1 MPIRIA
7 CLEDEAPQAE
17 ALKDSLLSWGYEN
30 NIKPGV
36 DLYQGAEQFLF
47 ELDGKGQV
55 PYDLLL
61 LDISMGEMDG
71 FSLAEKIREKDRSV
85 KIAFLTSDPSRVFD
99 GYEVGAFRYLLKP
112 VTQEKLAE
120 LMTAFLAGQKE
131 SEESYVLLE
140 VSGESVKVAL
150 SAVKYVEADGHYVN
164 VVTDTESLRLHRNYK
179 DVLEQLNAADHM
191 TGSAGNDVSSAVM
204 AGSPDT
210 FPLFTECRRGLTVNI
225 SRVDSIGKEE
235 LCLDDGTRLPVSRGC
250 VKQVNSAFIVC
261 NRKEDM
267 F

>member
-1 MPIRIA
+1 MSIRIA
-7 CLEDEAPQAE
+7 CLEDEVPQAQ
-17 ALKDSLLSWGYEN
+17 ALKENLLSWGNEN

-71 FSLAEKIREKDRSV
+71 FSLAEKIREKDKSV
-85 KIAFLTSDPSRVFD
+85 RLAFLTSDPSRVFD

-112 VTQEKLAE
+112 VTKEKIAE
-120 LMTAFLAGQKE
+120 MMAAFLVDR
-131 SEESYVLLE
+131 EEDEAYVLLE
-140 VSGESVKVAL
+140 SGGENVKVLL
-150 SAVKYVEADGHYVN
+150 SAVKYIEADGHYVD
-164 VVTDTESLRLHRNYK
+164 VVTDTETLRLHRNYR
-179 DVLEQLNAADHM
+179 DVLTQFI
-191 TGSAGNDVSSAVM
+191 SAGRKTETESAGG
-204 AGSPDT
+204 ADGSGAENIA
-210 FPLFTECRRGLTVNI
+210 FVECHRGMSVNI

-250 VKQVNSAFIVC
+250 VKQVNSAFIEA
-261 NRKEDM
+261 NRKEGM

>member
-140 VSGESVKVAL
+140 SGGENVKVAL
-150 SAVKYVEADGHYVN
+150 SAVKYIEADGHYVN
-164 VVTDTESLRLHRNYK
+164 VVTDAEHLRLHRNYK
-179 DVLEQLNAADHM
+179 DVLEQLNAAGQKADTEM
-191 TGSAGNDVSSAVM
+191 DNAAVGTAG
-204 AGSPDT
+204 T
-210 FPLFTECRRGLTVNI
+210 LLFVECRRGLSVNI